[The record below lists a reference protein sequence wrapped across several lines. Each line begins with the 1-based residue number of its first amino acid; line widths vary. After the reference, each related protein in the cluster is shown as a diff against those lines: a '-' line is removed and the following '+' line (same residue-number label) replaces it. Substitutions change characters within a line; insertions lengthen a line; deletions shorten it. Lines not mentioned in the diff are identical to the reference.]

1 MKQGNIM
8 KYNEKCTSQS
18 DKHGPLLIIIT
29 TIAACIVMGAV
40 DAVIRPGYIV
50 KSAVK
55 AVLFIGLPLICK
67 IINKDTSPFSYL
79 RPNLRGILLSLAL
92 GAAVFAMILGSYFAL
107 RGVFDFSG
115 VTKSLESDVGVTKDN
130 FIFVAAYISLV
141 NSFLE
146 ELFFRGFAFL
156 ALCRF
161 VSRRAA
167 YIYSSAAFALYHIA
181 IMIGWFTPVVFIP
194 VMVGL
199 IAGGVI
205 FNYIDEKNGSI
216 YSSWL
221 IHMGAN
227 FAINTIGFILFAAT

>member
-1 MKQGNIM
+1 MINNKISTKQND
-8 KYNEKCTSQS
+8 KC
-18 DKHGPLLIIIT
+18 GLLLII
-29 TIAACIVMGAV
+29 AATAFACLVMGVV

-50 KSAVK
+50 KSAIK
-55 AVLFIGLPLICK
+55 AILFLGLPLISKK
-67 IINKDTSPFSYL
+67 IYIGTSPFTYL
-79 RPNLRGILLSLAL
+79 RPNPRGILIALALGTAVFAVVLTSYFTLRGI
-92 GAAVFAMILGSYFAL
+92 
-107 RGVFDFSG
+107 FDFSG
-115 VTKSLESDVGVTKDN
+115 VTKSLEGDVGVTKDN

>member
-1 MKQGNIM
+1 MINNKISTKQND
-8 KYNEKCTSQS
+8 KC
-18 DKHGPLLIIIT
+18 GLLLII
-29 TIAACIVMGAV
+29 AATAFACLVMGVV

-50 KSAVK
+50 KSAIK
-55 AVLFIGLPLICK
+55 AILFLGLPLISKK
-67 IINKDTSPFSYL
+67 IYSGTSPFTYL
-79 RPNLRGILLSLAL
+79 RPNPRGILIALALGTAVFAVVLTSYFTLRGI
-92 GAAVFAMILGSYFAL
+92 
-107 RGVFDFSG
+107 FDFSG
-115 VTKSLESDVGVTKDN
+115 VTKSLEGDVGVTKDN